1 MTQKIFLIRHGETEW
16 SLKRRHTGFSD
27 IPLTENGRKQASL
40 LAKELQNVD
49 FKKIWVSPLARAQE
63 TFTLSKL
70 PLTPILDDDLKEW
83 NYGDYEGIT
92 SKEIHEKVPDWN
104 IFTHGAPNGESIAEI
119 ETRALRML
127 DKIKN
132 IDGNLAFFSSGH
144 ILRVIAAKWLE
155 MPVEFG
161 KRLFLQTSSLS
172 ILGHE
177 HENQALLLWNKVV

>member
-1 MTQKIFLIRHGETEW
+1 MTKKIFLIRHGETEW
-16 SLKRRHTGFSD
+16 SLNKRHTGFSD
-27 IPLTENGRKQASL
+27 IPLTENGIKQASL

-49 FKKIWVSPLARAQE
+49 LKKVWVSPLIRAKE
-63 TFTLSKL
+63 TFKLSNL
-70 PLTPILDDDLKEW
+70 PITPILDSDLKEW

-92 SKEIHEKVPDWN
+92 SEKIHETEPDWN

-127 DKIKN
+127 DKTKN
-132 IDGNLAFFSSGH
+132 IDGDVAFFSSGH

-161 KRLFLQTSSLS
+161 KHLFLQTASLS
-172 ILGHE
+172 ILGYE
-177 HENQALLLWNKVV
+177 HENRALLLWNKVV